1 MIKNYQLRISNPI
14 KLFVL
19 LSALFA
25 EGAFAFQEQC
35 EPPVKLTLLDGG
47 TLSQEERTEA
57 ISSYSSLWWAYENC
71 RTERLENHST
81 IRKVFEDFLSIDD
94 CAPSLYF
101 VFNNWP
107 DRTFSER
114 SLHSI
119 SDNCQDLKVDRL
131 NIIIAKEIEVVYSK
145 SGAASDELSIFN
157 LEQDA
162 WANYLWQ
169 ACDIANS
176 AGHWRNKASQNR
188 CISTAL
194 MYRATALAAHLGENE
209 DFGHVP
215 DDLESVLSMQLTGDE

>member
-1 MIKNYQLRISNPI
+1 MLNNSTFISNQI

-25 EGAFAFQEQC
+25 QGAFAFQEQC
-35 EPPVKLTLLDGG
+35 EPPLQLTLLDGG
-47 TLSQEERTEA
+47 SLSQEERTEA
-57 ISSYSSLWWAYENC
+57 ISSYSNLWWTYEEC

-119 SDNCQDLKVDRL
+119 SANCQGLKVDRL
-131 NIIIAKEIEVVYSK
+131 NIIIAKEIEVVHSK
-145 SGAASDELSIFN
+145 SGADFDVLFFFN
-157 LEQDA
+157 REQDA
-162 WANYLWQ
+162 WDNYLWQ

>member
-1 MIKNYQLRISNPI
+1 MLNNSTFILNPI

-25 EGAFAFQEQC
+25 EGAFAFQERC
-35 EPPVKLTLLDGG
+35 EPPVKLTLLDGRS
-47 TLSQEERTEA
+47 LSQEERTEA
-57 ISSYSSLWWAYENC
+57 ISSYSSLWWTYEKC

-119 SDNCQDLKVDRL
+119 SVNCQDLKVDRL
-131 NIIIAKEIEVVYSK
+131 NIVIAKEIEVVHGK
-145 SGAASDELSIFN
+145 SRAASDALSIFN

-169 ACDIANS
+169 ACDP
-176 AGHWRNKASQNR
+176 AGHSRNKVSQNR

-209 DFGHVP
+209 DFGRVP
-215 DDLESVLSMQLTGDE
+215 DDLDSVLSMQLTGD

>member
-1 MIKNYQLRISNPI
+1 MIKSYQLRIPNQI

-19 LSALFA
+19 LSTLFA
-25 EGAFAFQEQC
+25 QGAFAFQEQC
-35 EPPVKLTLLDGG
+35 EPPVQLTLLDGRL
-47 TLSQEERTEA
+47 LSQEERTEA
-57 ISSYSSLWWAYENC
+57 ISSYSSLWWTYENC
-71 RTERLENHST
+71 RTERLESHST

-119 SDNCQDLKVDRL
+119 SANCQDLKVDRL
-131 NIIIAKEIEVVYSK
+131 NIIIAKEIEVVHGK
-145 SGAASDELSIFN
+145 SRAASDELSIFN

-169 ACDIANS
+169 ACDIADP
-176 AGHWRNKASQNR
+176 AFQNR

-209 DFGHVP
+209 DFGRVP
-215 DDLESVLSMQLTGDE
+215 DDLDSVLSMQLTGD

>member
-1 MIKNYQLRISNPI
+1 MIKNYWLRISNLI

-35 EPPVKLTLLDGG
+35 EPPVKLTLLDGRS
-47 TLSQEERTEA
+47 LSQEERTEA
-57 ISSYSSLWWAYENC
+57 ISSYSSLWWTYEEC

-119 SDNCQDLKVDRL
+119 SANCQGLKVDRL
-131 NIIIAKEIEVVYSK
+131 NIIIAKEIEVVHSK
-145 SGAASDELSIFN
+145 SRATSDPLSIFN

-169 ACDIANS
+169 ACDP
-176 AGHWRNKASQNR
+176 AGHSRNKASQNR

-194 MYRATALAAHLGENE
+194 MYRATALAAHLGENQ
-209 DFGHVP
+209 DFGFVP
-215 DDLESVLSMQLTGDE
+215 DDLESVLSMQLTGD